1 MLAAQGIAEP
11 DGKTMRT
18 VDCNVRVCLKN
29 KVGRVVENVAEG
41 MPAKWRLTAS

>member
-1 MLAAQGIAEP
+1 VLAAQGIAEP